1 MAPLLQLSDIHKSYG
16 AHRVLHGVRFSI
28 EPGEIVSLIG
38 ENGAGKSTLAKII
51 AGVTQPDTGL
61 VQWKGSPIEFA
72 SPVDAIN
79 AGIGIVHQE
88 ISLVDTLSIS
98 ENISLGREP
107 RRWGLLDTEA
117 MLRRA
122 MEALKTLDCDLDPI
136 CRVGTLTSA
145 QKQLVEIARAI
156 AYDAR
161 LLIFD
166 EPTSSLS
173 EREGEILLNLIRS
186 LAAQGVSIVYVSH
199 RLSEVQSISNRVVA
213 LRDGAN
219 SGEAS
224 HSNLDRENLISLI
237 VGREIKDLFGYTP
250 RPRGESRLTLDGFQ
264 ATPWHAPVNLTVHAG
279 EILGIAGLIGSGRSE
294 LLEAIAGITQPL
306 AGTVTIN
313 GSAQR
318 FQKPAEALQAGLAL
332 VPENRKEQGI
342 VSSFSISDSIAL
354 ARAAYQ
360 GYLTPRSR
368 EAEINEAI
376 EKIQSLG
383 VRCSGPEQAIGTL
396 SGGNQQK
403 VVLARCLASSPSIL
417 LLDEPTR
424 GVDVGARRELYAILF
439 SLAARGMALLVV
451 SSELEEVLGI
461 SDRVVVMCEG
471 AITGELARAD
481 FSEHAVMGLA
491 APQTLE
497 AA

>member
-16 AHRVLHGVRFSI
+16 AHRVLHGANFSI
-28 EPGEIVSLIG
+28 DPGEIVSLIG

-51 AGVTQPDTGL
+51 AGITQPDSG
-61 VQWKGSPIEFA
+61 VIQWRGTPIQFPT
-72 SPVDAIN
+72 PVDAIN

-88 ISLVDTLSIS
+88 ISLIDTLSIA

-107 RRWGLLDTEA
+107 HRWGLLDTKT
-117 MLRRA
+117 MLQRA
-122 MEALKTLDCDLDPI
+122 MEALKTLNCNLDAA
-136 CRVGTLTSA
+136 RLVSTLTSA

-173 EREGEILLNLIRS
+173 DREGEMLLNLIRS
-186 LAAQGVSIVYVSH
+186 LAAKGVSIVYVSH
-199 RLSEVQSISNRVVA
+199 RLSEVQSISDRVVA
-213 LRDGAN
+213 LRDGRN

-224 HSNLDRENLISLI
+224 HANLDRENLISLI
-237 VGREIKDLFGYTP
+237 VGREINDLYGYAP
-250 RPRGESRLTLDGFQ
+250 RPQGESRLSLENFQ
-264 ATPWHAPVNLTVHAG
+264 ATPRHAPVNLTVHAG

-294 LLEAIAGITQPL
+294 LLEAIAGITQPI

-313 GSAQR
+313 GSARR
-318 FQKPAEALQAGLAL
+318 FLKPSQALQAGLAL

-383 VRCSGPEQAIGTL
+383 VRCSGPEQSVGTL

-403 VVLARCLASSPSIL
+403 VVLGRCLASSPSIL

-439 SLAARGMALLVV
+439 SLAAQGMALIVV

-461 SDRVVVMCEG
+461 SDRVLVMCEG
-471 AITGELARAD
+471 AITGELPRDD
-481 FSEHAVMGLA
+481 FSEHAIMSLA
-491 APQTLE
+491 APRTLE

>member
-1 MAPLLQLSDIHKSYG
+1 
-16 AHRVLHGVRFSI
+16 
-28 EPGEIVSLIG
+28 
-38 ENGAGKSTLAKII
+38 
-51 AGVTQPDTGL
+51 
-61 VQWKGSPIEFA
+61 
-72 SPVDAIN
+72 
-79 AGIGIVHQE
+79 
-88 ISLVDTLSIS
+88 
-98 ENISLGREP
+98 
-107 RRWGLLDTEA
+107 

-122 MEALKTLDCDLDPI
+122 RESLEVLDCDLNPKAL
-136 CRVGTLTSA
+136 VGALTSA

-156 AYDAR
+156 AFEAR
-161 LLIFD
+161 LIIFD

-173 EREGEILLNLIRS
+173 EQEGESLLALIRS
-186 LAAQGVSIVYVSH
+186 LATKGVSIIYVSH
-199 RLSEVQSISNRVVA
+199 RLGEVQSISDRVVA
-213 LRDGAN
+213 LRDGKN

-224 HSNLDRENLISLI
+224 REGLYRTNLISLI
-237 VGREIKDLFGYTP
+237 IGREIQDLYGYTP
-250 RPRGESRLTLDGFQ
+250 RALGHPRLQLENFQ
-264 ATPWHAPVNLTVHAG
+264 ATTWHSPLNLTVLAG

-294 LLEAIAGITQPL
+294 LLEAIAGVTPPI

-313 GSAQR
+313 GSTR
-318 FQKPAEALQAGLAL
+318 RLQKPSEGLQAGIAL
-332 VPENRKEQGI
+332 VPENRKEQAI
-342 VSSFSISDSIAL
+342 VPSFSISDSIAL

-360 GYLTPRSR
+360 GYLRPRSR
-368 EAEINEAI
+368 ELETREAL
-376 EKIQSLG
+376 EKIRALG

-439 SLAARGMALLVV
+439 ALAARGMALIVV

-461 SDRVVVMCEG
+461 SDRIVVMRHG
-471 AITGELARAD
+471 AISGELPRGS
-481 FSEHAVMGLA
+481 FSERAVMSLA

>member
-1 MAPLLQLSDIHKSYG
+1 MAPILELSDIHKSYG
-16 AHRVLHGVRFSI
+16 ANKVLHGVSFSI

-38 ENGAGKSTLAKII
+38 ENGAGKSTLTKVI
-51 AGVTQPDTGL
+51 AGITQPDTGT
-61 VQWKGSPIEFA
+61 VQWRGTPIQFA
-72 SPVDAIN
+72 NPVDAIN

-88 ISLVDTLSIS
+88 ISLVDTLSIA

-107 RRWGLLDTEA
+107 HRWGLLDTEA
-117 MLRRA
+117 MLKRA
-122 MEALKTLDCDLDPI
+122 SDALKTLNSDLNPAR
-136 CRVGTLTSA
+136 RVSALTSA

-156 AYDAR
+156 AFDAR

-173 EREGEILLNLIRS
+173 EREGEILLTLIRA
-186 LAAQGVSIVYVSH
+186 LAAKGVSIVYVSH
-199 RLSEVQSISNRVVA
+199 RLSEVQSISDRVVA
-213 LRDGAN
+213 LRDGRN
-219 SGEAS
+219 SGETS
-224 HSNLDRENLISLI
+224 RQNVDRSTLISLI
-237 VGREIKDLFGYTP
+237 VGREIRDLYGYTP
-250 RPRGESRLTLDGFQ
+250 RPRGEARLTLENFQ
-264 ATPWHAPVNLTVHAG
+264 ATPWHTPTTLTVHAG

-294 LLEAIAGITQPL
+294 LLEAIAGITHPI
-306 AGTVTIN
+306 AGAVTIS
-313 GSAQR
+313 GSTRR
-318 FQKPAEALQAGLAL
+318 FQKPSQALQAGLAL

-360 GYLTPRSR
+360 HYLRPRSLD
-368 EAEINEAI
+368 AEIDEAI
-376 EKIQSLG
+376 EKIRSLG
-383 VRCSGPEQAIGTL
+383 VRCSGPAQAIGTL

-403 VVLARCLASSPSIL
+403 VVLARCLASSPSML

-439 SLAARGMALLVV
+439 SLAARGMALIVV

-461 SDRVVVMCEG
+461 SDRVLVMCEG
-471 AITGELARAD
+471 AITGELSRDD
-481 FSEHAVMGLA
+481 FSEHAVMSLA
-491 APQTLE
+491 APRTLE

>member
-1 MAPLLQLSDIHKSYG
+1 MAPILQLADIQKSYG
-16 AHRVLHGVRFSI
+16 ANRVLHGVSFSI

-51 AGVTQPDTGL
+51 AGITQSDTGEIR
-61 VQWKGSPIEFA
+61 WKGTPILFA
-72 SPVDAIN
+72 NPVDAIN

-88 ISLVDTLSIS
+88 ISLVDTLTIA

-107 RRWGLLDTEA
+107 HRWGFLDNSV
-117 MLRRA
+117 MLKRAANALRTLGSDLNPTRR
-122 MEALKTLDCDLDPI
+122 
-136 CRVGTLTSA
+136 VSTLTSA

-156 AYDAR
+156 AFDAR

-173 EREGEILLNLIRS
+173 EREGEMLLTLIRA
-186 LAAQGVSIVYVSH
+186 LAAKGVSIVYVSH
-199 RLSEVQSISNRVVA
+199 RLSEVQSISDRVVA
-213 LRDGAN
+213 LRDGRN
-219 SGEAS
+219 TGETS
-224 HSNLDRENLISLI
+224 RQDLDRSTLISLI
-237 VGREIKDLFGYTP
+237 VGREIKDLYGYTP
-250 RPRGESRLTLDGFQ
+250 RPRGEARLTLENFQ
-264 ATPWHAPVNLTVHAG
+264 ATPWHTPTTLTVHAG

-294 LLEAIAGITQPL
+294 LLESIAAITEPIAG
-306 AGTVTIN
+306 AVTVN
-313 GSAQR
+313 GSTRR
-318 FQKPAEALQAGLAL
+318 FHKPSEALQAGLAL

-360 GYLTPRSR
+360 GYLRPRAR
-368 EAEINEAI
+368 EAETNQAI
-376 EKIQSLG
+376 EKIRSLG
-383 VRCSGPEQAIGTL
+383 VRCSGPEQAIDTL

-424 GVDVGARRELYAILF
+424 GVDVGARRELYVILF
-439 SLAARGMALLVV
+439 SLAARGMALIVV

-461 SDRVVVMCEG
+461 SDRVLVMCEG
-471 AITGELARAD
+471 AITGELSRDD
-481 FSEHAVMGLA
+481 FSEHAVMSLA
-491 APQTLE
+491 APRTLE